1 MIKHSLSLI
10 LIVVFNTTCL
20 SQAISTVSSQS
31 VSIDLS
37 IQWIPETIKFDGKK
51 YENIPYLLIT
61 YRNNTVKNIY
71 FFKVS
76 NRKTDGLPPIYHE
89 RPLLTQIA
97 EYENKNRNSNSQQK
111 IKSDTS
117 EKRYFVNIEFSP
129 YCYNYWIIDTSDV
142 INYNPINK
150 INDEIFDIYSNLA
163 KREKNDTAFNYENN
177 YLLKSNLKIE
187 EIVNSLDNKFI
198 FFKAGASYTERFNL
212 IVFKIV
218 TGDFEFH
225 IGNKYLSDFFYE
237 EEGYWDES
245 LKKNK
250 FNKKY
255 FPHNVKEYDLYSGPF
270 LSNGVRIKF

>member
-142 INYNPINK
+142 IN
-150 INDEIFDIYSNLA
+150 
-163 KREKNDTAFNYENN
+163 
-177 YLLKSNLKIE
+177 
-187 EIVNSLDNKFI
+187 
-198 FFKAGASYTERFNL
+198 
-212 IVFKIV
+212 
-218 TGDFEFH
+218 
-225 IGNKYLSDFFYE
+225 
-237 EEGYWDES
+237 
-245 LKKNK
+245 
-250 FNKKY
+250 
-255 FPHNVKEYDLYSGPF
+255 
-270 LSNGVRIKF
+270 